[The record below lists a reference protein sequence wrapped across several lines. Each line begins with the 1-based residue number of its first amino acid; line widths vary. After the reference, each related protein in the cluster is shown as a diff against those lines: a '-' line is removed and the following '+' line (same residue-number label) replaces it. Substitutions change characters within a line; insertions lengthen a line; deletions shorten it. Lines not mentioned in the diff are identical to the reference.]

1 MRINFGKKLILFMSI
16 VIIIFIIIYIVI
28 NNLNENINNVEPSDN
43 IIIAIYPTGTDSET
57 YYFDINVDGKLTAI
71 FGTRKTDNIVS
82 KNFISY
88 TSDVEEKVV
97 NLYQKDIVHILKLL
111 KEIENNKDSLN
122 YKIVYDS
129 WDIAIYYNLK
139 SYKINYYTDN
149 AYVKELINLLIDI
162 SPIHVDLH
170 GWS

>member
-57 YYFDINVDGKLTAI
+57 YYFDINVD
-71 FGTRKTDNIVS
+71 
-82 KNFISY
+82 

-129 WDIAIYYNLK
+129 WDIAIYYNRK

>member
-16 VIIIFIIIYIVI
+16 VIITFIIVYTVI
-28 NNLNENINNVEPSDN
+28 NKLNTNINVVEPNNS
-43 IIIAIYPTGTDSET
+43 IVIAIYPIGTDSET
-57 YYFDINVDGKLTAI
+57 YYFNIDMNVKL
-71 FGTRKTDNIVS
+71 GTRKTDNISS
-82 KNFISY
+82 KEFINN
-88 TSDVEEKVV
+88 TSIVEQKVID
-97 NLYQKDIVHILKLL
+97 LQQKDIVQILKLL

-122 YKIVYDS
+122 YKTFYDS

-149 AYVKELINLLIDI
+149 VQVNALINLMIEI
-162 SPIHVDLH
+162 SPIKVDLH

>member
-1 MRINFGKKLILFMSI
+1 MSI

-122 YKIVYDS
+122 
-129 WDIAIYYNLK
+129 
-139 SYKINYYTDN
+139 
-149 AYVKELINLLIDI
+149 
-162 SPIHVDLH
+162 
-170 GWS
+170 

>member
-1 MRINFGKKLILFMSI
+1 MSI

-97 NLYQKDIVHILKLL
+97 NLYQKI
-111 KEIENNKDSLN
+111 
-122 YKIVYDS
+122 
-129 WDIAIYYNLK
+129 
-139 SYKINYYTDN
+139 
-149 AYVKELINLLIDI
+149 
-162 SPIHVDLH
+162 
-170 GWS
+170 